1 MTLRAAPLWIRV
13 LTGVARHAPRGRYW
27 IVSRSRWAAPPF
39 VARLGTS
46 AGGAR
51 FACELRESIA
61 REACLTGSYEP
72 PVTDLLR
79 HYLGPGGTMVDAGA
93 NWGYFTLVAAS
104 LVGPSGH
111 VLAIEPDPR
120 AFARLARNIGMNGFP
135 MVQAWHGAVAARSGR
150 AMLTGYSDASDN
162 QGLSRLDAEGAASGP
177 RFETVTAAL
186 DDLVEDQ
193 PRDLVK
199 VDVEGAELDVLEG
212 MTRGLAAG
220 RYRALIIELHPA
232 LLESRGES
240 AEACVRRLQAFGYR
254 GWTIDLSPAA
264 YRRGARR
271 TGAPLLQPLESWRE
285 SPWPHTFWLAPGQP
299 LA

>member
-1 MTLRAAPLWIRV
+1 
-13 LTGVARHAPRGRYW
+13 
-27 IVSRSRWAAPPF
+27 
-39 VARLGTS
+39 
-46 AGGAR
+46 
-51 FACELRESIA
+51 
-61 REACLTGSYEP
+61 
-72 PVTDLLR
+72 
-79 HYLGPGGTMVDAGA
+79 MVDAGA

-104 LVGPSGH
+104 LVGPSGQ

-120 AFARLARNIGMNGFP
+120 VFARLARNIELNGFP
-135 MVQAWHGAVAARSGR
+135 MVQAWQGAAAACAGR
-150 AMLTGYSDASDN
+150 ATLTGYADASDN
-162 QGLSRLDAEGAASGP
+162 QGLSRIEPDGPAPGP

-199 VDVEGAELDVLEG
+199 IDVEGAELDVLEG

-220 RYRALIIELHPA
+220 RYRALIVELHPA
-232 LLESRGES
+232 LLAARGES

-264 YRRGARR
+264 YRRGGRA
-271 TGAPLLQPLESWRE
+271 GAPLLQPLEAWRE
-285 SPWPHTFWLAPGQP
+285 TPWPHTFWLAPGQP